1 MKFSPDVFE
10 SLQSKLKVGNR
21 RGVHLNAI
29 PGNSRYKFDISRLSV
44 IKKSLPELFVLDLLT
59 MREVKFTFST
69 QFKEEKVVTKESI
82 YLNDYDDKKEKP
94 QEIDDDREVAL
105 KKIVTSIENLIFQ
118 NEVIESE
125 KGMNT

>member
-29 PGNSRYKFDISRLSV
+29 PGNSRYKFDLSRLSA

-59 MREVKFTFST
+59 MSNVNFNISAT
-69 QFKEEKVVTKESI
+69 QIIADF
-82 YLNDYDDKKEKP
+82 L
-94 QEIDDDREVAL
+94 
-105 KKIVTSIENLIFQ
+105 
-118 NEVIESE
+118 SE
-125 KGMNT
+125 LVRGLFGDCSNRTANY